1 MISHTLK
8 KPKSWVIAHG
18 EYQLTS
24 EQIQKLRNQFNK
36 YLRGVPLPYLLG
48 KWEFYGRRYKI
59 TPEVLIPRPETEL
72 LVDLAISFGNAK
84 ENLSIIDVGTG
95 SGVIAVSL
103 AGAFPKAAVVATD
116 ISIAALKIAKENAR
130 LHQQGRI
137 QFIQSDLMAPFNG
150 QFDLICA
157 NLPYIPSGGLKT
169 LPVAKWEPLLAL
181 DGGSSGL
188 KLFIE
193 LLIQAKTNLTQRG
206 AMFLEIESS
215 LGEESLDEA
224 RKIIPEAQHRL
235 HQDLSGKD
243 RVLEIRLK

>member
-48 KWEFYGRRYKI
+48 EWEFYGRRYKI

-72 LVDLAISFGNAK
+72 LVDLAIVFGNAK

-215 LGEESLDEA
+215 LGEESLEKA
-224 RKIIPEAQHRL
+224 GKIIPEAQHRL

-243 RVLEIRLK
+243 RVLEIRLR